1 MATLTKEQKKEMLS
15 RMLRNRLFEEKA
27 IELYDA
33 GEIPGS
39 AHLSIG
45 QEACTVG
52 ACFVLHTDDYMI
64 GTHRS
69 HGHSVANNADV
80 RGLMAELLGRTTG
93 VNHGKGGSMHL
104 ADKKVG
110 SLGETSIVGSG
121 PPVACGAALAS
132 KIRKDGR
139 VTLVFYGDGAANE
152 GAVHE
157 AMNLASTWKLPVIFV
172 LENNGVAVSSL
183 TTNTSNVEDLYLR
196 AAGYGMPGEKV
207 DGQDVEAV
215 YNAVTRAAELA
226 RSGGGPSLV
235 ELKTYRYREHS
246 EGKLFRSLANR
257 NYRDNKQ
264 HEIWLNEKDPI
275 ALYSKKLI
283 KEGIITEKDFENI
296 RQAEIDRIED
306 AVRFAKES
314 PFPDPSEAYVG
325 IFSTPAGQ
333 LL

>member
-1 MATLTKEQKKEMLS
+1 MAALTKQQRMEILG

-27 IELYDA
+27 IELFDA

-52 ACFVLHTDDYMI
+52 ACFALHTDDYMV

-93 VNHGKGGSMHL
+93 VNRGKGGSMHL

-121 PPVACGAALAS
+121 SPVACGAALAS

-157 AMNLASTWKLPVIFV
+157 AMNLAATWKLPVIFV

-183 TTNTSNVEDLYLR
+183 TQNTSNVEDLYLR

-207 DGQDVEAV
+207 DGQDAEAV
-215 YNAVTRAAELA
+215 YEAVNRAAELA
-226 RSGGGPSLV
+226 RCGGGPSLV
-235 ELKTYRYREHS
+235 ELKTYRFREHS
-246 EGKLFRSLANR
+246 EGRLFRALVNH
-257 NYRDNKQ
+257 NYRDQAQ
-264 HEIWLNEKDPI
+264 HEKWLNERDPI
-275 ALYSKKLI
+275 KLYSQKLI
-283 KEGIITEKDFENI
+283 KEGIITEEEYENI
-296 RQAEIDRIED
+296 RRAEADRIED
-306 AVRFAKES
+306 SVRFAKES
-314 PFPDPSEAYVG
+314 PFPDPGEAYTGV
-325 IFSTPAGQ
+325 FSTPVAQ
-333 LL
+333 